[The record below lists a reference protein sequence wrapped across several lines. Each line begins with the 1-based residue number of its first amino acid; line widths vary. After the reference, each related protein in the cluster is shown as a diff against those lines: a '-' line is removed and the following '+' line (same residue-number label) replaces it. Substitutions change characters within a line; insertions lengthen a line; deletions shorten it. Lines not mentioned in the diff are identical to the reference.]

1 MLIKGRTKIMLFCP
15 GDQASIDKTA
25 AMHYNVSKRELNTEF
40 GYRLPKLLLIERCRY
55 AENLQKMSAGYVCP
69 LRP

>member
-1 MLIKGRTKIMLFCP
+1 MLFCP
-15 GDQASIDKTA
+15 GDHASIDKTA
-25 AMHYNVSKRELNTEF
+25 AMHYNVSERELNTEF
-40 GYRLPKLLLIERCRY
+40 GFRLPKTVELLLERCRH